1 MANPTSSPSSSLY
14 NIGILPEVLKPVGE
28 ELLQE
33 TKKSA
38 TPGCEEYC
46 IGYWLFMLSP
56 KPTFFI
62 LISSLSAF
70 LSSATAA
77 RAPAG
82 QKMIFGAQT
91 VVSNGTYLCL
101 SGRSD
106 LSVTVINCRTQLDYV
121 AWAVT
126 AGSAAS
132 TAPPLGTI
140 THQYVPTANSPRN
153 GTFCLAVNVTTS
165 NIATVPDGTN
175 VVLKPCVS
183 TDVAQQWAI
192 REGDGTIRLGNG
204 NKCLHPVFRT
214 VDYTV
219 QVTTCA
225 AARFI
230 GNIDQKWTPVP
241 KPPGRGIA
249 GFEWTYDLA
258 WRQTI
263 VQTEHAERRDVV
275 KSKQYD
281 DVCLRPQAQTSIY
294 STQVQPDALVHVPP
308 HKHSDALVAIQKQ
321 LMSPSKPK
329 PPPPSSPAGRIQE
342 KVPDRK
348 DPCCLEPQAPNPG
361 PRSTRPAA
369 TTAIVPRRAI
379 RLTDDNSSWLPGGK
393 SEGDNDVS

>member
-1 MANPTSSPSSSLY
+1 
-14 NIGILPEVLKPVGE
+14 
-28 ELLQE
+28 
-33 TKKSA
+33 
-38 TPGCEEYC
+38 
-46 IGYWLFMLSP
+46 MLSP

-91 VVSNGTYLCL
+91 VVSNGTCTSSRLDDFIRLLTSAPDLCL

-183 TDVAQQWAI
+183 TDVAQQWAV

-225 AARFI
+225 A
-230 GNIDQKWTPVP
+230 G
-241 KPPGRGIA
+241 
-249 GFEWTYDLA
+249 
-258 WRQTI
+258 
-263 VQTEHAERRDVV
+263 
-275 KSKQYD
+275 
-281 DVCLRPQAQTSIY
+281 
-294 STQVQPDALVHVPP
+294 
-308 HKHSDALVAIQKQ
+308 
-321 LMSPSKPK
+321 
-329 PPPPSSPAGRIQE
+329 
-342 KVPDRK
+342 
-348 DPCCLEPQAPNPG
+348 
-361 PRSTRPAA
+361 
-369 TTAIVPRRAI
+369 
-379 RLTDDNSSWLPGGK
+379 
-393 SEGDNDVS
+393 

>member
-1 MANPTSSPSSSLY
+1 
-14 NIGILPEVLKPVGE
+14 
-28 ELLQE
+28 
-33 TKKSA
+33 
-38 TPGCEEYC
+38 
-46 IGYWLFMLSP
+46 MLSP

-82 QKMIFGAQT
+82 QKMIFEAQT

-165 NIATVPDGTN
+165 NIATVPDGTS

-183 TDVAQQWAI
+183 TDVAQQWAV
-192 REGDGTIRLGNG
+192 RAGDGTIRLGNG

-225 AARFI
+225 A

-241 KPPGRGIA
+241 KLPGRGIA
-249 GFEWTYDLA
+249 GFEPGSTDMVILRFDSHNELCFTA
-258 WRQTI
+258 PLGGVVGGI
-263 VQTEHAERRDVV
+263 VTFSDCFGSAERPESNQQNFTFAAGSSSVGKGAPGTITVDLTGAPCLDVV
-275 KSKQYD
+275 TQTTNDTSVDY
-281 DVCLRPQAQTSIY
+281 LGIRPCN
-294 STQVQPDALVHVPP
+294 
-308 HKHSDALVAIQKQ
+308 
-321 LMSPSKPK
+321 
-329 PPPPSSPAGRIQE
+329 G
-342 KVPDRK
+342 
-348 DPCCLEPQAPNPG
+348 
-361 PRSTRPAA
+361 
-369 TTAIVPRRAI
+369 
-379 RLTDDNSSWLPGGK
+379 
-393 SEGDNDVS
+393 

>member
-1 MANPTSSPSSSLY
+1 
-14 NIGILPEVLKPVGE
+14 
-28 ELLQE
+28 
-33 TKKSA
+33 
-38 TPGCEEYC
+38 
-46 IGYWLFMLSP
+46 MLSP

-183 TDVAQQWAI
+183 TDVAQQWAV
-192 REGDGTIRLGNG
+192 REGDDSHNELCFTAHWAAWLEASSPFQTASAPPNVPNRTSRTLLSQQEALPLGKIIWG
-204 NKCLHPVFRT
+204 SDR
-214 VDYTV
+214 
-219 QVTTCA
+219 VTGPSPNSGRCISGA
-225 AARFI
+225 I
-230 GNIDQKWTPVP
+230 VP
-241 KPPGRGIA
+241 KTKLQIVDCIPGNVNQT
-249 GFEWTYDLA
+249 W
-258 WRQTI
+258 TI
-263 VQTEHAERRDVV
+263 VQEI
-275 KSKQYD
+275 SK
-281 DVCLRPQAQTSIY
+281 T
-294 STQVQPDALVHVPP
+294 
-308 HKHSDALVAIQKQ
+308 
-321 LMSPSKPK
+321 PSF
-329 PPPPSSPAGRIQE
+329 
-342 KVPDRK
+342 
-348 DPCCLEPQAPNPG
+348 
-361 PRSTRPAA
+361 
-369 TTAIVPRRAI
+369 
-379 RLTDDNSSWLPGGK
+379 
-393 SEGDNDVS
+393 